1 MSETP
6 PIWVADVPPGPAL
19 LALHIEDLLG
29 QVGTLHR
36 DAPSGGPGGTGCP
49 PSSPETDA
57 RPGPAAEVRLICAGR
72 PFPGMGRARWGR
84 AVSRPDPR
92 PVPEVG
98 AMPFF
103 IFLVTLAAILLLVS
117 VRRRAGIRA
126 AGRVPAG
133 RLVAPRGPGLI
144 LLVPLIERGVRVGLR
159 TVTSSLETQE
169 TVTRDGVAVRV
180 NAVLWHQILD
190 PVRAT
195 VQVENWSSAVIRSAE
210 TTLRDIIGQND
221 LDGLL
226 KARDQANAQLKQ
238 ILTDTVAKWG
248 IQIVAVEIKDLDIPE
263 TMQRAIAKEAEAIR
277 EQRARI
283 IKAEGEFKAAEMLAS
298 AARIIAAEPGALE
311 LRRLQTLTEIGA
323 EHNSTIVVSL
333 QGEGT
338 GVVGTSAAIARAV
351 AAPPG

>member
-1 MSETP
+1 
-6 PIWVADVPPGPAL
+6 
-19 LALHIEDLLG
+19 
-29 QVGTLHR
+29 
-36 DAPSGGPGGTGCP
+36 
-49 PSSPETDA
+49 
-57 RPGPAAEVRLICAGR
+57 
-72 PFPGMGRARWGR
+72 
-84 AVSRPDPR
+84 
-92 PVPEVG
+92 
-98 AMPFF
+98 MPFF

-117 VRRRAGIRA
+117 VRVVREYERLVVFRL
-126 AGRVPAG
+126 G

-283 IKAEGEFKAAEMLAS
+283 IKAEGEFKAAEMLAA